1 LLFLLAADLLDTDL
15 LDADMLD
22 ADLLDA
28 DFEVANAKP
37 ISLVVLGG
45 MVLYDS

>member
-1 LLFLLAADLLDTDL
+1 LLFLLAADLLDT
-15 LDADMLD
+15 
-22 ADLLDA
+22 DLLDA

-45 MVLYDS
+45 MVLLTRKR

>member
-15 LDADMLD
+15 LDV
-22 ADLLDA
+22 DLLDA

>member
-22 ADLLDA
+22 ADL
-28 DFEVANAKP
+28 EVANAKP

>member
-15 LDADMLD
+15 LDT
-22 ADLLDA
+22 DLLDA

-37 ISLVVLGG
+37 FSLVVLGG